1 MPRVVITYDLDEQRA
16 FDLLLQTLH
25 VKLKEDAPEFIVEDG
40 EIKVKDCDDR
50 GELYLAL
57 YHLATKIFPNTEFR
71 GLFDNPNDYM
81 SDLYKEQERQEYGG
95 SE

>member
-1 MPRVVITYDLDEQRA
+1 MPKVNISYDLDEYQA

-25 VKLKEDAPEFIVEDG
+25 VTLKEDVPEFIVEDG
-40 EIKVKDCDDR
+40 EIKVKDYDDR

-71 GLFDNPNDYM
+71 GRFDDPNDYM
-81 SDLYKEQERQEYGG
+81 SDLYKEQKRQE
-95 SE
+95 